1 MKRGTITVLFLGLVV
16 SILVIFFIGNKAIA
30 NADSKVNATFTTANT
45 APGKPFNMSIQQ
57 YIKGQAN
64 DFDYFDWSDDWRGVN
79 YSDTHYVGGRPPEGG
94 PTLNWSK
101 GVDLQNDAIVTLLC
115 ISSSE
120 ASRNAAVPGNQAGC
134 DVVAHFTLA
143 TAISTITNE
152 YKITESAF
160 AFNTTGE
167 NRSYYIR
174 MVAKESATAN
184 LYESAFYDTN
194 ITVINTRP
202 RTPYNFTTPDLPF
215 PSAPE
220 AHSRRP
226 WIEFMPD
233 YNALDLD
240 NGTSADHW
248 PGDNVTFLVTIV
260 NLTGT
265 RLYLNSTTQLD
276 NSSHIDSSKWLIDLN
291 YGILAGIDIV
301 NATYN
306 FTIVANDTANLN
318 SSRYNGQF
326 NLTDFIPDVQSVS
339 IGDNISVL
347 SNCLL
352 TSCTL
357 IPIRHSNVTSL
368 NITVIAKDKDADCV
382 NPGPTDFRAFFHLCY
397 NVPGGNCNELR
408 LQHNFSYNLDK
419 VSFIAPDLCK
429 FNFTVYPGPNMIGPE
444 GGTPSFFELGT
455 NTTNIYRF
463 YVNVTSQS
471 NVKIPLGN
479 DLEAS
484 GIWNYASLLDSGYIN
499 PSPNPPQG
507 PFFETTN
514 VTVGGSSII
523 PGSFSSGTK
532 LYILYNFGN
541 VIFDSAWNTTRFVR
555 AGGAVGCTGPAVW
568 TPSIDMTEPLLI
580 DDDDSATDPE
590 TLGNL
595 TAVIV
600 PGETVVTNYYNFTTG
615 IHRCDAYNCDN
626 PNLNET
632 IATYW
637 HIKPVIGLCPG
648 EYSAILNVIYSPF
661 P

>member
-1 MKRGTITVLFLGLVV
+1 MKKGTITVLFLGLVV
-16 SILVIFFIGNKAIA
+16 SILIIFFIGNKAIVDA
-30 NADSKVNATFTTANT
+30 ASKVNATFITTNT
-45 APGKPFNMSIQQ
+45 APGAPFNASIQQ
-57 YIKGQAN
+57 YVKGQPN
-64 DFDYFDWSDDWRGVN
+64 DYDYFDFNDDGRGPRIM
-79 YSDTHYVGGRPPEGG
+79 DTHYVGGRPPEGG
-94 PTLNWSK
+94 PELNWSE
-101 GVDLQNDAIVTLLC
+101 GFDPESNPV
-115 ISSSE
+115 
-120 ASRNAAVPGNQAGC
+120 
-134 DVVAHFTLA
+134 
-143 TAISTITNE
+143 ITQ
-152 YKITESAF
+152 ICLTTVESARNIAIPGVTICNVLDNFSF
-160 AFNTTGE
+160 AKAYASPPIRIKVSQFTFNQTGE
-167 NRSYYIR
+167 NMTYFGR
-174 MVAKESATAN
+174 MLSNDSSGLVSG
-184 LYESAFYDTN
+184 FYDFN
-194 ITVINTRP
+194 ITIVNTRP

-220 AHSRRP
+220 AHLKRP

-248 PGDNVTFLVTIV
+248 PGDNVTFLVTVQNIS
-260 NLTGT
+260 GT
-265 RLYLNSTTQLD
+265 RIYLNSTTQLD
-276 NSSHIDSSKWLIDLN
+276 NSSHIDSSRWLIDLD

-339 IGDNISVL
+339 MGDNISL
-347 SNCLL
+347 ISNCLL
-352 TSCTL
+352 SGCTL

-368 NITVIAKDKDADCV
+368 NVTVIARDKDADCV
-382 NPGPTDFRAFFHLCY
+382 NPGPTDFRAYFHLCY

-429 FNFTVYPGPNMIGPE
+429 FNFTAYPGPNMIGPE

>member
-1 MKRGTITVLFLGLVV
+1 MKKGTISVLFLGLVV
-16 SILVIFFIGNKAIA
+16 SILIIFFIGNKAIVDA
-30 NADSKVNATFTTANT
+30 ASKVNATFITTNT
-45 APGKPFNMSIQQ
+45 APGAPFNASIQQ
-57 YIKGQAN
+57 YVKGQPN
-64 DFDYFDWSDDWRGVN
+64 DYDYFDFNDDGRGPRIM
-79 YSDTHYVGGRPPEGG
+79 DTHYVGGRPPEGG
-94 PTLNWSK
+94 PELNWSE
-101 GVDLQNDAIVTLLC
+101 GFDPESNPV
-115 ISSSE
+115 
-120 ASRNAAVPGNQAGC
+120 
-134 DVVAHFTLA
+134 
-143 TAISTITNE
+143 ITQ
-152 YKITESAF
+152 ICLTTVESARNIAIPGVTICNVLDNFSF
-160 AFNTTGE
+160 AKAYASPPIRIKVSQFTFNQTGE
-167 NRSYYIR
+167 NMTYFGR
-174 MVAKESATAN
+174 MLSNDSSGLVSG
-184 LYESAFYDTN
+184 FYDFN
-194 ITVINTRP
+194 I
-202 RTPYNFTTPDLPF
+202 
-215 PSAPE
+215 
-220 AHSRRP
+220 
-226 WIEFMPD
+226 
-233 YNALDLD
+233 
-240 NGTSADHW
+240 
-248 PGDNVTFLVTIV
+248 TFLVTVQNIS
-260 NLTGT
+260 GT
-265 RLYLNSTTQLD
+265 RIYLNSTTQLD
-276 NSSHIDSSKWLIDLN
+276 NSSHIDSSRWLIDLD

-339 IGDNISVL
+339 MGDNISL
-347 SNCLL
+347 ISNCLL
-352 TSCTL
+352 SGCTL

-368 NITVIAKDKDADCV
+368 NVTVIARDKDADCV
-382 NPGPTDFRAFFHLCY
+382 NPGPTDFRAYFHLCY

-429 FNFTVYPGPNMIGPE
+429 FNFNVYPGPGMIGPE

-455 NTTNIYRF
+455 NSTNVYRF

-484 GIWNYASLLDSGYIN
+484 GTWNYASLLDSGYIN

-523 PGSFSSGTK
+523 PGSFSSGSK